1 MTSSRGAEWCFCSSL
16 ENHDRSTDFGQL
28 VDALEILVVESD
40 TAVGHVLAQ
49 ESRVESAVDEVPFAE
64 SEGIF
69 SEHARFDALRLTP
82 RNRQSLLDEGP
93 VRFHPHGVDELRL
106 HGEFAARRVEN
117 PLAIG
122 FAGLVENRAAAGRGE
137 RVQHHP
143 ISPFDV
149 EMVSGRIDH
158 DIRLPRHQ
166 LSQLSGKG
174 FITRLQ
180 RMERCRIHGDQL
192 RRGRVGCRQAAAL
205 SQCEEQETNQARP
218 ERECDALHVLGS
230 GFFSACSEIGQGRR
244 HGIVFME
251 GADDR
256 DGSSLVD
263 PVKER
268 QHL

>member
-49 ESRVESAVDEVPFAE
+49 ESRVERAVDEVPFAE

-69 SEHARFDALRLTP
+69 SQHARFDTVRLTP

-93 VRFHPHGVDELRL
+93 VRLDPHGVDELRL
-106 HGEFAARRVEN
+106 HGEFTARRVEN
-117 PLAIG
+117 PLTFG
-122 FAGLVENRAAAGRGE
+122 FTRLVENRAAAGRSE
-137 RVQHHP
+137 RIQHYP
-143 ISPFDV
+143 ISPFNV
-149 EMVSGRIDH
+149 EMVSSRINY
-158 DIRLPRHQ
+158 DIRLPWHQ
-166 LSQLSGKG
+166 LSQLSGKR

-180 RMERCRIHGDQL
+180 RMERCRIHGDRL
-192 RRGRVGCRQAAAL
+192 GRGRVCCRQAAAL
-205 SQCEEQETNQARP
+205 SQCEEQETYQACP
-218 ERECDALHVLGS
+218 KRECDGFHVLCS
-230 GFFSACSEIGQGRR
+230 GFFSARSEIGQSRR

-251 GADDR
+251 GANDR